1 MGPAIG
7 ALLVR
12 RWVSREV
19 AGDARETNAL
29 NLTVE
34 ELGRVRAEYQ
44 HARAATPSHLAPT
57 WTQVTDTA
65 YSSLLIDAVLM
76 VCALAIRGVI
86 GWQGKCVWR
95 SYCADT
101 PYLCL
106 DSYIDTQYMHFDVSA
121 RIRHHV
127 RI

>member
-1 MGPAIG
+1 M
-7 ALLVR
+7 
-12 RWVSREV
+12 SREV

-76 VCALAIRGVI
+76 VCALAIQRRDRLAGEMCLEVL
-86 GWQGKCVWR
+86 
-95 SYCADT
+95 
-101 PYLCL
+101 LCR
-106 DSYIDTQYMHFDVSA
+106 YTVSVLGLLYRYTVHA
-121 RIRHHV
+121 L
-127 RI
+127 